1 MNHSNKSSDFCKI
14 KINKSSKMPKNSKN
28 DFQIEKSQ
36 YAHKAQNITALMT
49 SKRVVCLT
57 ARDPLA
63 CH

>member
-36 YAHKAQNITALMT
+36 YAHKPPKAAE
-49 SKRVVCLT
+49 
-57 ARDPLA
+57 AA
-63 CH
+63 FGE